1 MNTFPLAPCPQPHL
15 LSFLLPFD
23 FFGRASYV
31 NVPYD
36 FCPQIE
42 SNGRNVYTCFHCG
55 FTLCAR
61 CMRLQFGRFSTR
73 RSSRIRETDVQIGD
87 EVLKLP
93 PKYEEITRLS
103 VFQRTRKSLRG
114 SLCELVPECV
124 RDQRPNSDL
133 AFHETILV
141 L

>member
-1 MNTFPLAPCPQPHL
+1 M
-15 LSFLLPFD
+15 
-23 FFGRASYV
+23 

-93 PKYEEITRLS
+93 PKYEEITRH
-103 VFQRTRKSLRG
+103 RG
-114 SLCELVPECV
+114 RELVMFVSEHGIKFIV
-124 RDQRPNSDL
+124 
-133 AFHETILV
+133 ILMP
-141 L
+141 